1 MICPPSF
8 KTLISQ
14 DGLVVYDQSFFTA
27 EDSTQLLNR
36 LVNGVLWRQDP
47 ITIFGKTMMQPRL
60 TCWMGDPGAIY
71 QYSSLTLDPEPWMPE
86 VAEIKTR
93 LESALSVSF
102 NSVLLNYYRDGND
115 SMGWHR
121 DNEKELGQEPVIASV
136 TFGAERRFLL
146 RRYKTKDRQMSVQLG
161 HGSVLVMAGTLQE
174 FWEHSVPK
182 TGKLS
187 ARQIGP
193 RINLTFRHVYK
204 KT

>member
-8 KTLISQ
+8 KALISQ
-14 DGLVVYDQSFFTA
+14 DGVAAYDPSFFTPD
-27 EDSTQLLNR
+27 ESTQLQER
-36 LVNGVLWRQDP
+36 LIQTVPWRQDP
-47 ITIFGKTMMQPRL
+47 IKIFGKSMMQPRL

-71 QYSSLTLDPEPWMPE
+71 KYSSLTLDPEPWTSE
-86 VAEIKTR
+86 VARIKES
-93 LESALSVSF
+93 LESALGVIF

-121 DNEKELGQEPVIASV
+121 DNEKELGKEPVIASV

-146 RRYKTKDRQMSVQLG
+146 RRHKTKDDQISLKLG
-161 HGSVLVMAGTLQE
+161 HGSVLVMSGALQE

-187 ARQIGP
+187 AEQIGP
-193 RINLTFRHVYK
+193 RINLTFRRVFR
-204 KT
+204 